1 MVKQK
6 KTKYTSLPLSSL
18 FEDASLSTK
27 SPKRESSQEKGI
39 ETQIIKKNKP
49 CKYGEECKRSDCVFL
64 HPGEKMPEK
73 PKHKE
78 TERRKTRMC
87 KYVKKCNKEKIAHL
101 HTMNLKF
108 IFQNVDTDINVKN
121 KEKIT
126 NLENVNLVIH
136 HHLHHQKNQRRK
148 RRNI

>member
-49 CKYGEECKRSDCVFL
+49 CNM
-64 HPGEKMPEK
+64 EKNV
-73 PKHKE
+73 KE
-78 TERRKTRMC
+78 AIAYFYILE
-87 KYVKKCNKEKIAHL
+87 KKCQKSLSTK
-101 HTMNLKF
+101 K
-108 IFQNVDTDINVKN
+108 QKDVK
-121 KEKIT
+121 
-126 NLENVNLVIH
+126 LVCVNM
-136 HHLHHQKNQRRK
+136 
-148 RRNI
+148 

>member
-49 CKYGEECKRSDCVFL
+49 CKYGEECKRSDCVFYIL
-64 HPGEKMPEK
+64 E
-73 PKHKE
+73 
-78 TERRKTRMC
+78 
-87 KYVKKCNKEKIAHL
+87 KKCQKSLSTK
-101 HTMNLKF
+101 K
-108 IFQNVDTDINVKN
+108 QKDVK
-121 KEKIT
+121 
-126 NLENVNLVIH
+126 LVCVNM
-136 HHLHHQKNQRRK
+136 
-148 RRNI
+148 

>member
-49 CKYGEECKRSDCVFL
+49 CKYGEECKSSDCVFL

-87 KYVKKCNKEKIAHL
+87 KYVKKCNKGKNCPFAHDESE
-101 HTMNLKF
+101 
-108 IFQNVDTDINVKN
+108 IYIP
-121 KEKIT
+121 ECRYGI
-126 NLENVNLVIH
+126 
-136 HHLHHQKNQRRK
+136 
-148 RRNI
+148 